1 MFAFYCS
8 KLNFNLS
15 YLLQIISGGKFHAL
29 KCTREVQ
36 ARKGTT
42 GGEAEKETKEVEGV
56 IGAGMIEEMAMID
69 QGKSKEPTRQI
80 LNLIRMYKSF
90 IKRLTEEKMCVRE
103 LKK

>member
-29 KCTREVQ
+29 KCTREVP

-42 GGEAEKETKEVEGV
+42 GGEAEKEMKEVEGV

-69 QGKSKEPTRQI
+69 QGKSKEPIRQI

-90 IKRLTEEKMCVRE
+90 IKRLTEEKM
-103 LKK
+103 